1 MVTQEASYDHEE
13 KVLFAEGY
21 RALEQA
27 AKRGCGVSICGDGL
41 HPSPRLYFSPLLFT
55 QFVTRESNLSPLAII

>member
-13 KVLFAEGY
+13 KILFAEGY

-41 HPSPRLYFSPLLFT
+41 HPSPRL
-55 QFVTRESNLSPLAII
+55 